1 MASMTSEEWDA
12 AKRKY
17 PYGSTVHGAVDE
29 VTPFG
34 IFISVEGVQ
43 GSCTFADVAG
53 MRHGGADGSTV
64 IWPELGEAVT
74 GVVVEHT
81 EHNHQLKLHLR

>member
-1 MASMTSEEWDA
+1 MTSDEWTS
-12 AKRKY
+12 AKRKF
-17 PYGSTVHGAVDE
+17 PVGSHVTGTVDRVA
-29 VTPFG
+29 PFG

-43 GSCTFADVAG
+43 LSCAFADVAG
-53 MRHGGADGSTV
+53 MHHSGADGSTV

-81 EHNHQLKLHLR
+81 ERNHQLKLHLR

>member
-1 MASMTSEEWDA
+1 MASEEWA
-12 AKRKY
+12 AIKQQFPR
-17 PYGSTVHGAVDE
+17 GSTVRGTVDE
-29 VTPFG
+29 VASFG

-43 GSCTFADVAG
+43 LSCAFADVAG
-53 MRHGGADGSTV
+53 MRHGDDGYTV

-81 EHNHQLKLHLR
+81 EHNHQLKLHLS